1 MSLVSI
7 YVRYAVP
14 CNKNLKFAEQN
25 DGGGGGRKMMAG
37 SFSIRVITVQWFMFF
52 SSLLIMSM
60 AGATFMFG
68 LYSGEIKSSLGYD
81 QTTLNLLS
89 FFKDLG
95 GNIGII
101 SGLSNEI
108 TPPWVVLSMGAAMN
122 FVGYFMIWLS
132 VTKSS
137 CSPFMADVSVHM
149 HRSKFSVVCQYR
161 STRHVRQ
168 ELP

>member
-1 MSLVSI
+1 MT
-7 YVRYAVP
+7 
-14 CNKNLKFAEQN
+14 
-25 DGGGGGRKMMAG
+25 AG

-108 TPPWVVLSMGAAMN
+108 TPPWAVLSMGAAMN

-137 CSPFMADVSVHM
+137 RSPFMADVSVYM
-149 HRSKFSVVCQYR
+149 HRS
-161 STRHVRQ
+161 
-168 ELP
+168 